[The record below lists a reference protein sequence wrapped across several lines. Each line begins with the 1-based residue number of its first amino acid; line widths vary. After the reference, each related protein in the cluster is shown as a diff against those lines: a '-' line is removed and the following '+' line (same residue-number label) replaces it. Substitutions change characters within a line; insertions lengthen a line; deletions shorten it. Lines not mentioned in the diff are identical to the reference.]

1 VRKNCP
7 STANFHP
14 ALTGG
19 FQCCAGHLLR
29 HIGAVYLTI
38 SELPGY
44 KNTESDFDRSWD
56 YFPVHGEHG
65 HSSDFPTRRW
75 QKGETTLLFG
85 DFHDSDTFLWSD
97 DLLSHEDVA
106 CVEILR
112 TIQTML
118 VDSKGNAVKNGE
130 LQLPQIKYDLLHV
143 FRLIISQGI
152 DIIIQKAARNHII
165 NFRKWFSRL
174 EFELAGEEGFIIEF
188 EVFSWLEEK

>member
-1 VRKNCP
+1 
-7 STANFHP
+7 
-14 ALTGG
+14 
-19 FQCCAGHLLR
+19 
-29 HIGAVYLTI
+29 
-38 SELPGY
+38 
-44 KNTESDFDRSWD
+44 
-56 YFPVHGEHG
+56 
-65 HSSDFPTRRW
+65 
-75 QKGETTLLFG
+75 LFG

-165 NFRKWFSRL
+165 NFRK
-174 EFELAGEEGFIIEF
+174 
-188 EVFSWLEEK
+188 